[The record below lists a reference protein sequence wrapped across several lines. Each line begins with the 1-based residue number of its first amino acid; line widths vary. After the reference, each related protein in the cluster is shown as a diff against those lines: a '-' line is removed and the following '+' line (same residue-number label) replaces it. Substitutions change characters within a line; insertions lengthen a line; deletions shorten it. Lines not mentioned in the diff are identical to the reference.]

1 MDFRDIFSLIFILAG
16 VVMLIIAQVRKR
28 KGMWSS
34 FDSHKEWQLKDL
46 HYPRWSRRGMNSPY
60 ELSDFGVI
68 LICGGIVSAIVF
80 NFGFKAGGIALSVIS
95 AGLLVFNTAVRL
107 RRVDRDD
114 KDAYAAVVSSN
125 IVTGC
130 ALALGLFIVAMA

>member
-16 VVMLIIAQVRKR
+16 VVMLIAAQRRKR

-34 FDSHKEWQLKDL
+34 YDSHKEWQINDL
-46 HYPRWSRRGMNSPY
+46 HYPGWSHRGMDPY
-60 ELSDFGVI
+60 DLSYFGVI
-68 LICGGIVSAIVF
+68 LICGGIVSAIGF

-114 KDAYAAVVSSN
+114 KDAYTSVVGAN
-125 IVTGC
+125 IIGGFSLV
-130 ALALGLFIVAMA
+130 LGLFIVAMA

>member
-1 MDFRDIFSLIFILAG
+1 MDFRDILSLIFILAG
-16 VVMLIIAQVRKR
+16 VVMLIAAQVRKR
-28 KGMWSS
+28 KGMWSNY
-34 FDSHKEWQLKDL
+34 DSHKEWQLNDL
-46 HYPRWSRRGMNSPY
+46 HSPGWRRRGMNPY
-60 ELSDFGVI
+60 DLSDFGVI
-68 LICGGIVSAIVF
+68 LICGGVISAVVF
-80 NFGFKAGGIALSVIS
+80 NFGFKASGIALSVIS

-114 KDAYAAVVSSN
+114 KDAYAVVVASN